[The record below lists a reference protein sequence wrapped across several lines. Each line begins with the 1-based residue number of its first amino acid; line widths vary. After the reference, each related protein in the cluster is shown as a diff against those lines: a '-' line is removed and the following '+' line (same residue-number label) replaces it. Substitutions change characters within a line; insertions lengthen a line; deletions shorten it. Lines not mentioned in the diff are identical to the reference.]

1 MSLVGASPNLLVVDP
16 ELNISSVKEFVA
28 LAKSQPGKLNYG
40 SVGNGSTSHL
50 TMELLKEAAGLGTSN
65 ESNSMNQLDGSILM
79 RFRQREWISACRRNR
94 RCTMRLP
101 LLLAIAALGFAGCA
115 SAPKSEL
122 ATSYDDGVDRA
133 RMTIIEERAA
143 RSGVRV
149 FWMNPPRKPST
160 PSGG

>member
-1 MSLVGASPNLLVVDP
+1 
-16 ELNISSVKEFVA
+16 
-28 LAKSQPGKLNYG
+28 
-40 SVGNGSTSHL
+40 
-50 TMELLKEAAGLGTSN
+50 
-65 ESNSMNQLDGSILM
+65 
-79 RFRQREWISACRRNR
+79 
-94 RCTMRLP
+94 MRLP
-101 LLLAIAALGFAGCA
+101 PLLAIAALGFAGCA